1 MLTANTH
8 GAGGGHGV
16 GREVVAPETCPMCG
30 HADTGDAT
38 ESGMRPA
45 ITGLAELA
53 DDHPVAVLVMLLRV
67 CHPHATQEYL
77 AQRLRRERTTI
88 TMAVTRLAKA
98 RPDLRGA
105 LGMRGCGH
113 KAAK

>member
-1 MLTANTH
+1 M
-8 GAGGGHGV
+8 

-30 HADTGDAT
+30 HADTGVAT

-67 CHPHATQEYL
+67 CHPHATQGYI
-77 AQRLRRERTTI
+77 AQRMRRGQSAVS
-88 TMAVTRLAKA
+88 MAVARLAKA

-105 LGMRGCGH
+105 LGMPVGRR